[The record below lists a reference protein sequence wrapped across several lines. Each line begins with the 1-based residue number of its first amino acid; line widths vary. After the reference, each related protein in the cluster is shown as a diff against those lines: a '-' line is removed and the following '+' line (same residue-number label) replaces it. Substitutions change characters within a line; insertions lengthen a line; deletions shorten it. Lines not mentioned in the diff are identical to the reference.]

1 MISAYHGH
9 KQVVKELLNRN
20 ADTSIQDLFGKKA
33 IDRAKDP
40 IIIRMLQGDKT
51 LLSVTSPGRQGK
63 KSLPFSPTMNSDQ
76 KPQKNNPLSIL
87 KKSSSK
93 VSIGPSKNENLQ
105 NQSLLS
111 PQSTSMSIQKS
122 PSLNSVYC
130 SICK

>member
-9 KQVVKELLNRN
+9 KQVVKELINKN

-40 IIIRMLQGDKT
+40 IIIRMLQGDKS
-51 LLSVTSPGRQGK
+51 LLTVSSPRRQEK
-63 KSLPFSPTMNSDQ
+63 KPFLSSPTMNSEQ
-76 KPQKNNPLSIL
+76 KLQKNHPLSIL

-93 VSIGPSKNENLQ
+93 VSVGHSKVENLQ

-122 PSLNSVYC
+122 PSMNSVKFLYQ
-130 SICK
+130 